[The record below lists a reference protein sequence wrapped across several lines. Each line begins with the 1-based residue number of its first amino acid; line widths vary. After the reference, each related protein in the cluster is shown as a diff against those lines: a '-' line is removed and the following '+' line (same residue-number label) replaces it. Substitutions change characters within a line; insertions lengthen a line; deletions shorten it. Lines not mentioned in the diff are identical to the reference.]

1 MRMTEHCIFCD
12 IVAGKVP
19 AEVISESPHT
29 IAIVPRDIES
39 PGHTLIL
46 PKRHTRDLTTI
57 AHADLLNLMNFTQA
71 LSNFLV
77 TKGGFDGVN
86 ILHASGLAAQQS
98 VAHFHLHLIPR
109 RLGDGLNAWPMLPGA
124 SNGLRPISWAEI
136 KPDA

>member
-1 MRMTEHCIFCD
+1 MTEHCIVCD
-12 IVAGKVP
+12 IVAGRAPV
-19 AEVISESPHT
+19 EVISESPHT

-57 AHADLLNLMNFTQA
+57 AHADLLNLMTFTQA

-77 TKGGFDGVN
+77 TEVGFDGVN
-86 ILHASGLAAQQS
+86 ILHASGVAAQQS
-98 VAHFHLHLIPR
+98 VSQFHLHLIPR
-109 RLGDGLNAWPMLPGA
+109 RLGDGLNAWPTLPGA
-124 SNGLRPISWAEI
+124 LEGLAPSAWFKI